1 MYLEIISPERIIY
14 SGEVSSVAVP
24 GVQGEFE
31 ILNNHAAIVSSL
43 KKGHIKIYGDIKL
56 DNSIKDLFEKGPER
70 GFFLPINS
78 GTVELKDNKVTA
90 LVE

>member
-1 MYLEIISPERIIY
+1 MCKETD

-31 ILNNHAAIVSSL
+31 MLNNHAAIVSSL

>member
-31 ILNNHAAIVSSL
+31 MLNNHAAIVSSL

-56 DNSIKDLFEKGPER
+56 DNSIKDLFEKGPDENLQKE
-70 GFFLPINS
+70 FNDNS
-78 GTVELKDNKVTA
+78 
-90 LVE
+90 

>member
-31 ILNNHAAIVSSL
+31 MLNNHAAIVSSL

>member
-31 ILNNHAAIVSSL
+31 MLNNHAAIVSNL

>member
-31 ILNNHAAIVSSL
+31 MLNNHAAIVSSL
-43 KKGHIKIYGDIKL
+43 KKGHIKIYGNIKL
-56 DNSIKDLFEKGPER
+56 DEAIKDMFEKGPER

-90 LVE
+90 LIE

>member
-31 ILNNHAAIVSSL
+31 MLNNHAAIVSSL

-78 GTVELKDNKVTA
+78 GTIELKNNKVTA

>member
-31 ILNNHAAIVSSL
+31 ILNNHAEIVSIL

-78 GTVELKDNKVTA
+78 GTVELKDNKVTV
-90 LVE
+90 LGD

>member
-31 ILNNHAAIVSSL
+31 MLNNHAAIVSSL
-43 KKGHIKIYGDIKL
+43 KKGHIKIYGNIKL
-56 DNSIKDLFEKGPER
+56 DESIKDLFEKGPER

>member
-14 SGEVSSVAVP
+14 SGEVNSVAVP

-31 ILNNHAAIVSSL
+31 MLNNHAAIVSSL

-56 DNSIKDLFEKGPER
+56 DDSIKEMFEKGPER
-70 GFFLPINS
+70 GFFFPINS
-78 GTVELKDNKVTA
+78 GTIELKNNKVTA

>member
-31 ILNNHAAIVSSL
+31 MLNNHAAIVSSL
-43 KKGHIKIYGDIKL
+43 KKGHIKIHGDIKL

>member
-1 MYLEIISPERIIY
+1 MFLEIISPEKTIH
-14 SGEVSSVAVP
+14 SGEVNSVAVP

-31 ILNNHAAIVSSL
+31 MLNNHAAIVSSL
-43 KKGHIKIYGDIKL
+43 KKGYIKIYGDIKL
-56 DNSIKDLFEKGPER
+56 DDSIKDMFKKGPER

-78 GTVELKDNKVTA
+78 GTVELKENKVTA

>member
-31 ILNNHAAIVSSL
+31 MLNNHAAIVSSL
-43 KKGHIKIYGDIKL
+43 KKGHIKIYGHIKL
-56 DNSIKDLFEKGPER
+56 DNSIKHLFEKGPER

>member
-14 SGEVSSVAVP
+14 SGEVNSVAVP

-31 ILNNHAAIVSSL
+31 MLNNHAAIVSSL

-56 DNSIKDLFEKGPER
+56 DDSIKGMFEKGPER

>member
-24 GVQGEFE
+24 GIQGEFE
-31 ILNNHAAIVSSL
+31 MLNNHAAIVSSL

>member
-31 ILNNHAAIVSSL
+31 MLNNHAASVSRL

>member
-14 SGEVSSVAVP
+14 SGEVS
-24 GVQGEFE
+24 EFE
-31 ILNNHAAIVSSL
+31 MLNNHAAIVSSL

>member
-1 MYLEIISPERIIY
+1 MFLEIISPEKIIY

-31 ILNNHAAIVSSL
+31 MLNNHAAIVSTL
-43 KKGHIKIYGDIKL
+43 KKGYIKIYGDIKL
-56 DNSIKDLFEKGPER
+56 DDSIKDLFEKGSER

-78 GTVELKDNKVTA
+78 GTVELKENKVTA

>member
-1 MYLEIISPERIIY
+1 MCIRDS
-14 SGEVSSVAVP
+14 
-24 GVQGEFE
+24 
-31 ILNNHAAIVSSL
+31 
-43 KKGHIKIYGDIKL
+43 IKIYGDIKL

>member
-31 ILNNHAAIVSSL
+31 MLNNHAAIVSSL

-90 LVE
+90 LIE

>member
-31 ILNNHAAIVSSL
+31 MLNNHAAIVSSL

-56 DNSIKDLFEKGPER
+56 DDSIKGMFEKGPER
-70 GFFLPINS
+70 GVFLPINS

>member
-31 ILNNHAAIVSSL
+31 MLNNHAAIVSSL

-56 DNSIKDLFEKGPER
+56 DNSIKDLFDKGPER